1 MVTINDESQQCY
13 YAANFTLK
21 MLWQGGRDVVA
32 AEQQVQQG
40 QRELLQG
47 DSVTPNHPTNGQTV
61 FLILCKIINMIL
73 IWKCQYV
80 AGF

>member
-1 MVTINDESQQCY
+1 MIKVICHHNNSHLHDVVTINDESQQYY

-47 DSVTPNHPTNGQTV
+47 DSVTPN
-61 FLILCKIINMIL
+61 
-73 IWKCQYV
+73 
-80 AGF
+80 

>member
-1 MVTINDESQQCY
+1 MVSINDESQQCY

-40 QRELLQG
+40 QRDLLQG
-47 DSVTPNHPTNGQTV
+47 DSGVGIPVMGLGKQHSTRELL
-61 FLILCKIINMIL
+61 FR
-73 IWKCQYV
+73 
-80 AGF
+80 